1 MRLSNALLIHS
12 QRQLKR
18 ARGHPRS
25 WPPAAAEPVPAPR
38 LQVQPLRPLPSG
50 FVPPPPPPQPAAAA
64 AAAAPPAPGAAAPFR
79 VERTTAGRQLPVYTD
94 YKNGRSRTLTLVR
107 KVSGDVPFLVEE
119 LRRVTGGAAVAAK
132 LGRVEIEGDRA
143 KEVRAWLAGLGF

>member
-1 MRLSNALLIHS
+1 
-12 QRQLKR
+12 
-18 ARGHPRS
+18 
-25 WPPAAAEPVPAPR
+25 
-38 LQVQPLRPLPSG
+38 
-50 FVPPPPPPQPAAAA
+50 
-64 AAAAPPAPGAAAPFR
+64 